1 MKRLLLIPAAALAVF
16 LAARAL
22 VPASHDL
29 DAYIIQVGVLASL
42 AFAGGMAAG
51 HRFER
56 GDYLRTAWYVVSASY
71 LPLVG
76 SAALRWLDP
85 TSSSEK
91 IGLARGLLTLVANFL
106 GAVSM
111 WLFARAYRI
120 AGIDLGS
127 RAKKVTAGVVAGAI
141 ALAIAGVEMYQAA
154 SALGG
159 GDYTAMVDLFGAV
172 GDVVTLALIAPI
184 LLTALALRGG
194 LLMWPWILIAAANIT
209 WLFDDAQGLIA
220 QLLSSDAA
228 LATERWSQMWR
239 VLACALMFTAG
250 LAQRA
255 VLAPEP
261 PEATRPPS

>member
-1 MKRLLLIPAAALAVF
+1 MKRLLLIPAAAVVVF

-22 VPASHDL
+22 VPAAHDL
-29 DAYIIQVGVLASL
+29 DAYIVQVGLLALL
-42 AFAGGMAAG
+42 AFIGGMAAG

-56 GDYLRTAWYVVSASY
+56 GDYLRTAWYTVSISY

-76 SAALRWLDP
+76 SAVLRWFDP
-85 TSSSEK
+85 HSGSKT
-91 IGLARGLLTLVANFL
+91 IGLVRGLLTLVANFV

-111 WLFARAYRI
+111 FLFARAYRI

-127 RAKKVTAGVVAGAI
+127 RAKKITAGVVAGGI

-154 SALGG
+154 AALGG
-159 GDYTAMVDLFGAV
+159 GDYTATVDLFGAV

-194 LLMWPWILIAAANIT
+194 LLMWPWILIAAANIA
-209 WLFDDAQGLIA
+209 WLFDDAQGLIG
-220 QLLSSDAA
+220 QLLSPDTA
-228 LATERWSQMWR
+228 LASERWSEMWR

-255 VLAPEP
+255 VLEP
-261 PEATRPPS
+261 GPDPTPPPS